1 MLIGACYAT
10 GNTGWYVV
18 AFALLAIAFFAAT
31 LGPVAWVLISEIF
44 PNSIRGVAMSL
55 SVLSLWVANFIL
67 SFTFPILRDSL
78 GPAGTFWT
86 YASICLVGIFCIRSY
101 VPETKGKS
109 LEDIEAELLSDY

>member
-1 MLIGACYAT
+1 
-10 GNTGWYVV
+10 V

-44 PNSIRGVAMSL
+44 PNSIRGIAMSL
-55 SVLSLWVANFIL
+55 AVLSLWVANFIL

-86 YASICLVGIFCIRSY
+86 YAGICLAGIFYIRGKI
-101 VPETKGKS
+101 PETKGKS
-109 LEDIEAELLSDY
+109 LEEIEFELSNAE